1 MNILFELIPVA
12 YLLAVSGPLIITDI
26 REHRLPNKLVLP
38 AIPIA
43 FVSWLVLAITL
54 NLWANLFIAL
64 SCGVGIFALGVLA
77 NHFGRIGMGD
87 VKLAFA
93 LSLVVGWFSWPLAL
107 LIPVFAL
114 LLILVSVAYLVL
126 IRKTGVPQTIAF
138 GPHLIIAFAFLL
150 GVALVI

>member
-1 MNILFELIPVA
+1 MNTVFELIPVA

-43 FVSWLVLAITL
+43 LVSWLVLAITL
-54 NLWANLFIAL
+54 NLWANFFIAL
-64 SCGVGIFALGVLA
+64 SCGVGIFALGILG
-77 NHFGRIGMGD
+77 NRFDRIGMGD

-114 LLILVSVAYLVL
+114 LLILVSVAYLVF
-126 IRKTGVPQTIAF
+126 IRKTGMPQTIAF